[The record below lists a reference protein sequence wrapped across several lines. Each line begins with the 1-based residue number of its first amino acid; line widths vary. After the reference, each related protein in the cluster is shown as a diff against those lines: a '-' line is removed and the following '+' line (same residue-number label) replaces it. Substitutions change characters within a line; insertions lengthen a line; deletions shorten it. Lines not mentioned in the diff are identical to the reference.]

1 MRFLQRLRRI
11 ARVLETEPPY
21 DPRQNLAPEALSLAN
36 KVLAEMAEEEPKPL
50 PAELDEWFEEEIRPR
65 LLSWLV
71 YEARQRDWAAEA
83 KAAFRSRQYLRT
95 QARLG
100 SFPVDSPVFSGKVRE
115 FVLRLL
121 GLDEEAPAAA

>member
-11 ARVLETEPPY
+11 ARVLETQPPW
-21 DPRQNLAPEALSLAN
+21 DPRKNLDAEAVGLAN
-36 KVLAEMAEEEPKPL
+36 QVLEEMAAEEPKPL
-50 PAELDEWFEEEIRPR
+50 AAEVEAWFEEEIRPR

-71 YEARQRDWAAEA
+71 YEARQRDWADGAR
-83 KAAFRSRQYLRT
+83 AAFRSREYLRT

-100 SFPVDSPVFSGKVRE
+100 NFPVDSPVFSGKVRD

-121 GLDEEAPAAA
+121 GVDDAPAEA

>member
-21 DPRQNLAPEALSLAN
+21 DPRRNLAPEAVSLAE

-50 PAELDEWFEEEIRPR
+50 AAEVEAWFEAEIRPR

-71 YEARQRDWAAEA
+71 YEARQRDWAAGA
-83 KAAFRSRQYLRT
+83 KAAFRSREYVRT
-95 QARLG
+95 QTRMG
-100 SFPVDSPVFSGKVRE
+100 NFPVDSPVFSGRVRE

-121 GLDEEAPAAA
+121 GVEPAEA